1 VNPEQRRQY
10 RALGDRLSSFVRQQP
25 GGLPSVSALQAV
37 VADLAADQVQLVL
50 PLKELVS
57 RPAFPALAAKAGSG
71 SGAVERQALL
81 QTMEATF
88 TPALVEAVGD
98 ILYGFLDLPIAPA
111 AAVKPSEPVSEP
123 FPSKPAPTPQPQ
135 EATSVS
141 APITPTPAPQVSAV
155 AKVKAGFR
163 LLQLL
168 ALTFATLLLAAALVV
183 AARSPLLCNVL
194 GLCLVQKASS
204 EASQQVLAAATRAEQ
219 DLRSAQTL
227 TDYRKAV
234 AQLENE
240 LLKLSGYSLSADQ
253 SQQRQQLQNTSTQ
266 ARAVLLE
273 EAAAETRLNRAR
285 QALASAQ
292 QASGLE
298 RIRHIAAA
306 GHELEGIPSRS
317 FLASE
322 ADLLRQQL
330 SAMERQTPEP
340 TPPQPAQAPPEKQEP
355 PTWSPPPTPQPNAGS
370 GSGSGAPYR
379 DQPLF

>member
-1 VNPEQRRQY
+1 
-10 RALGDRLSSFVRQQP
+10 
-25 GGLPSVSALQAV
+25 V

-71 SGAVERQALL
+71 SGAVESQALL

-98 ILYGFLDLPIAPA
+98 FLYGFLDLPTAP

-141 APITPTPAPQVSAV
+141 APVTPTPAPQVSAA
-155 AKVKAGFR
+155 AKGKAGFR

-168 ALTFATLLLAAALVV
+168 ALTFATLLLAAAAVV

-194 GLCLVQKASS
+194 GLCPVQKASS

-227 TDYRKAV
+227 TDYRKAA

-240 LLKLSGYSLSADQ
+240 LLKLSGDNLSADQ
-253 SQQRQQLQNTSTQ
+253 SQQRQQLKSTSIK

-273 EAAAETRLNRAR
+273 EAVAETRLNRAR

-298 RIRHIAAA
+298 RIRLIAAA

-322 ADLLRQQL
+322 ADFLRQQL
-330 SAMERQTPEP
+330 SAMERETPEP
-340 TPPQPAQAPPEKQEP
+340 IPPQPAQAPPEKQEP

-370 GSGSGAPYR
+370 GSGSDAPYR